1 MCLMCCLDQQ
11 RIKSYP
17 SLLKWSTEMAYLVSS
32 VRGTGNAIFV
42 QNTMGK
48 ASYCKYQHVVNIN
61 ILYSAILLVEVNTDS

>member
-1 MCLMCCLDQQ
+1 MFDVLFRPTEDKEL
-11 RIKSYP
+11 P
-17 SLLKWSTEMAYLVSS
+17 FSLKMVNRVVSS

-61 ILYSAILLVEVNTDS
+61 ILHSAILLVEVNTDS